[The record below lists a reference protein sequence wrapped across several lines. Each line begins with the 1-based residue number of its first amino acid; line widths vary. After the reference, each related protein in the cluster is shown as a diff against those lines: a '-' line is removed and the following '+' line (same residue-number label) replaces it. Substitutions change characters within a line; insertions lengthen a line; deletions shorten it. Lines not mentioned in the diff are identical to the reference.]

1 MYLGGLHNLGIYF
14 KLLHTKETYKY
25 KPVPWK
31 AQLSL
36 MQQVEDTFN
45 LEFSGNLTEVSVT
58 ADLLKAKQML
68 K

>member
-1 MYLGGLHNLGIYF
+1 
-14 KLLHTKETYKY
+14 
-25 KPVPWK
+25 
-31 AQLSL
+31 
-36 MQQVEDTFN
+36 MQQVKDTFN